1 MKHKLRGDGDY
12 SLAEIS
18 ALVKE
23 YRASGLGVPDFA
35 RQHRLA
41 PGRLHY
47 WIYQK
52 CRSRP
57 APPARPAGGPPRFQE
72 VKLAALWPGAETWAA
87 EVSLVNGLQIRFRPE
102 VSPGWVG
109 SVVHAL
115 QRPC

>member
-1 MKHKLRGDGDY
+1 MKHKLRADGDY

-18 ALVKE
+18 ALVQE
-23 YRASGLGVPDFA
+23 YRASGLGVLDFA
-35 RQHRLA
+35 RQHRIA

-52 CRSRP
+52 CRPRP
-57 APPARPAGGPPRFQE
+57 APPRFQE
-72 VKLAALWPGAETWAA
+72 VQVAALWPGAETWAA
-87 EVSLVNGLQIRFRPE
+87 EVSLVNGLRIRFRPE

-109 SVVHAL
+109 SVVQAL